1 MPNYHRWVDRMQ
13 VVERKIR
20 PSSVYLLSLM
30 LVTFFI
36 GVLTWDVWLSQHQV
50 VPNQSN
56 DREGELSQA
65 LKSQAEVLASRN
77 LELSLER
84 EANNN
89 MQQMFLEQHQKQKE
103 LERELAFYR
112 SIMAPE
118 HQADGVAIHEL
129 EMSSS
134 LLPNQYRIKLV
145 LTQLKKRK
153 QALKGKAELVFI
165 GLQAGKVTKL
175 ALDSLTED
183 KFIFSF
189 RYFQSLETVVQ
200 FPDGFKLSRVEAK
213 VIVPSSRWSK
223 GASAEQAFTVQELL
237 NMTEPMTEELGGN
250 GSDEDAKTRGLTPS
264 QDDIIT
270 PSGDAVSPQEQD
282 EKLFD
287 EPASSLISLEPR
299 LLLEQNGQV
308 SDNSAQQTDVRGSN
322 D

>member
-13 VVERKIR
+13 VIERKIR
-20 PSSVYLLSLM
+20 PSSVYLLLLI
-30 LVTFFI
+30 LVAFFT
-36 GVLTWDVWLSQHQV
+36 GVLTWDIWSSQHQV
-50 VPNQSN
+50 IANPSN
-56 DREGELSQA
+56 AREAELSQA
-65 LKSQAEVLASRN
+65 LKAQAEVLASRN

-103 LERELAFYR
+103 LDRELAFYR

-129 EMSSS
+129 EMSPS
-134 LLPNQYRIKLV
+134 LLTNQYRVKLV
-145 LTQLKKRK
+145 LTQLQKRK
-153 QALKGKAELVFI
+153 QALKGKADLLFI
-165 GLQAGKVTKL
+165 GLQQGKVAKL
-175 ALDSLTED
+175 SLGDLTED
-183 KFIFSF
+183 KFNFSF

-200 FPDGFKLSRVEAK
+200 FPDGFELSRVEAK
-213 VIVPSSRWSK
+213 VTVPSSRWSK

-237 NMTEPMTEELGGN
+237 NRTESILEEVGG
-250 GSDEDAKTRGLTPS
+250 DEVNENALKQGLAPS
-264 QDDIIT
+264 QDDIIA
-270 PSGDAVSPQEQD
+270 PESDATSPQALPENHDD
-282 EKLFD
+282 ES
-287 EPASSLISLEPR
+287 ASSLISPEPR